1 MANVRKTV
9 KITRENFVKLLADL
23 GKKAT
28 FVSIQ
33 MRSEPALRSKKS
45 SLVGRCLKI
54 QGMSGMIGYSYEA
67 DINRALEKQGE
78 TPDFIAKAPA
88 WGTRVGDTCLIEH
101 KGEHYFDLRVL
112 RSLRTRY
119 TLDGKAIA
127 KATIADQLRPSGP
140 PTAGVCVRRPNI
152 RNITSIKMLGVK
164 YRLVDGA

>member
-1 MANVRKTV
+1 MRKTV

-45 SLVGRCLKI
+45 PLVGRCLKI
-54 QGMSGMIGYSYEA
+54 QGMNGMIGYDYEA
-67 DINRALEKQGE
+67 DVNRSLEKQGE
-78 TPDFIAKAPA
+78 EADFVAKAPA
-88 WGTRVGDTCLIEH
+88 WGTRIGDTCLIEH

-119 TLDGKAIA
+119 AVDGKTVA
-127 KATIADQLRPSGP
+127 KSTIADQLRPSSK
-140 PTAGVCVRRPNI
+140 PTAGVCVRRPKI

-164 YRLVDGA
+164 YRLVNGA